1 VAGVSAPA
9 YIKLPSVASILASPR
24 RSVGSRWTAGWLCL
38 ALIVVG
44 GGRGVAQRAEASA
57 LFARG
62 VTWAQFLEKATA
74 QRERWRSVT
83 ASAVVPA
90 PVVEGFRRAGA
101 DLRILAVAEDWCPD
115 SVNTL
120 PYVARLAAAVPI
132 PFRIID
138 RNQGEPVMRNHR
150 TPDGRTATPTIVLLR
165 GDAEIG
171 AFVERPVIVQRW
183 FLSMADSPE
192 NAKRFG
198 DRQSWYDA
206 DRGQSLLAELAAI
219 AEPSSGIK

>member
-1 VAGVSAPA
+1 
-9 YIKLPSVASILASPR
+9 
-24 RSVGSRWTAGWLCL
+24 
-38 ALIVVG
+38 
-44 GGRGVAQRAEASA
+44 VAQGPSASEF
-57 LFARG
+57 FARG
-62 VTWAQFLEKATA
+62 VTWAEFLEKATA
-74 QRERWRSVT
+74 QRERWLSVT
-83 ASAVVPA
+83 ARAVVPG
-90 PVVEGFRRAGA
+90 PVVERFRRAGA

-120 PYVARLAAAVPI
+120 PYVARLASAVPI
-132 PFRIID
+132 PFRIVD
-138 RNQGEPVMRNHR
+138 RHQGEPVMRKHR

-171 AFVERPVIVQRW
+171 AFVERPEVVQRW

-206 DRGQSLLAELAAI
+206 DRGQSLLAELAAL
-219 AEPSSGIK
+219 AEQSAGIK